1 MLLGDKDK
9 VYIVSGCD
17 ATQTGTG
24 RFVDYLREEIG
35 DEVDWIILN
44 RDRIP
49 KTNRLFVYIN
59 YVQKKLV
66 NILTR
71 FQLLFFSKKKILLIH
86 PQSIGISLTRK
97 LIEKNRIFFF
107 VLDNHFFCV
116 KSYNTR
122 AGYKPCFD
130 CISNPDMAHKHKC
143 NSFPKKT
150 SLESYK
156 KYYECLRE
164 NSQKITFL
172 FQNLSQYNLAKK
184 SLGDIDGHVVGLYTR
199 EFGD

>member
-59 YVQKKLV
+59 YVQK
-66 NILTR
+66 N
-71 FQLLFFSKKKILLIH
+71 
-86 PQSIGISLTRK
+86 
-97 LIEKNRIFFF
+97 
-107 VLDNHFFCV
+107 
-116 KSYNTR
+116 
-122 AGYKPCFD
+122 
-130 CISNPDMAHKHKC
+130 
-143 NSFPKKT
+143 
-150 SLESYK
+150 
-156 KYYECLRE
+156 
-164 NSQKITFL
+164 
-172 FQNLSQYNLAKK
+172 
-184 SLGDIDGHVVGLYTR
+184 
-199 EFGD
+199 